1 MRYDSS
7 MIQWLRERRFML
19 LFVGVAVPLMFA
31 IGFWRVIRP
40 DWPFWVACYVVGF
53 PGGVLVAWGRQRLSG
68 SWTRLRKPQR
78 ILLRC
83 LAVAALWS
91 WLVLLPD
98 NRSDRF
104 LDATAITTAVL
115 LLWGGYA
122 VFSRVIDR
130 LWLRIRR
137 Q

>member
-1 MRYDSS
+1 
-7 MIQWLRERRFML
+7 ML